1 MTPKPDPDLQQRDAL
16 LQTVLRDYFASDNA
30 AILNT
35 IRSEAEY
42 VDLVSGE
49 ILLRQGDISDDVYFV
64 LSGRLHAFSE
74 TDSGARKI
82 LGEIGRGET
91 IGELALFTGEPRS
104 ATILAV
110 RDTLLVKVTRAMI
123 ERAILQ
129 HPEIEMSMMRVVI
142 RRFRERER
150 QAPLVPVNICILP
163 VTSGADAADFARSLR
178 NAQAAKAGSVTVVT
192 ADDVARHFGITRD
205 PSSEQRNDALAGYID
220 EIEAQSRGVY
230 LAADGG
236 DTAWTRFCLRHA
248 DEVLLLADAGHD
260 PGLSAVEQAF
270 LSPAAPISIA
280 RQTLVLLHKADTTIP
295 TGTARWLNAR
305 PDARHFHIRPQSPAD
320 MRRLARIVSGRG
332 VGLVLSGGGARGFA
346 HLGVIKA
353 LEEAGI
359 PVDILGGSSIG
370 AVMGMVLALGR
381 SADEVAAAVRKA
393 FLEHPRGNVTGDYNF
408 IPLVS
413 LIKGARTRSAMTQA
427 VRDATGRD
435 AIDSEDCWT
444 TFFTIAS
451 DFSAGSEAVL
461 LRGDLTRN
469 VGASYAIPGALPPV
483 FVGGHMMY
491 DGSTFNNFPV
501 DVMARLG
508 AGRIIGVD
516 LSVDRGQV
524 FDIDCVPGTLALLR
538 DKLKPRAKRRYRL
551 PSVPET
557 MLRSSFIT
565 SISKQKEMGK
575 FTDLLFQ
582 PRVPECRL
590 LDWSRFD
597 EMVAAGYSQARQM
610 LAGLTDEQ
618 REMFR

>member
-1 MTPKPDPDLQQRDAL
+1 
-16 LQTVLRDYFASDNA
+16 
-30 AILNT
+30 
-35 IRSEAEY
+35 
-42 VDLVSGE
+42 
-49 ILLRQGDISDDVYFV
+49 
-64 LSGRLHAFSE
+64 
-74 TDSGARKI
+74 
-82 LGEIGRGET
+82 
-91 IGELALFTGEPRS
+91 
-104 ATILAV
+104 
-110 RDTLLVKVTRAMI
+110 
-123 ERAILQ
+123 
-129 HPEIEMSMMRVVI
+129 
-142 RRFRERER
+142 
-150 QAPLVPVNICILP
+150 
-163 VTSGADAADFARSLR
+163 
-178 NAQAAKAGSVTVVT
+178 VTVVT
-192 ADDVARHFGITRD
+192 ADDVARHFGITWD

-220 EIEAQSRGVY
+220 EIEAQSSGVY

-248 DEVLLLADAGHD
+248 DEVLLLADADHD

-295 TGTARWLNAR
+295 TDTARWLNAR
-305 PDARHFHIRPQSPAD
+305 PDARHFHIRPQLPAD

-381 SADEVAAAVRKA
+381 SADEVTAAVRKA

-427 VRDATGRD
+427 VRDATGLD
-435 AIDSEDCWT
+435 AVDSEDCWT

-451 DFSAGSEAVL
+451 DFSTGSEAVL

-501 DVMARLG
+501 DVMAGLG

-610 LAGLTDEQ
+610 LAGLTDAQ
-618 REMFR
+618 REIFR